1 MTNTSLVAPNSER
14 VMQIVKEIVRALVD
28 YANHGAFKAPKYQKF
43 RLEKN

>member
-1 MTNTSLVAPNSER
+1 MTNTSLVAPNSDR

-28 YANHGAFKAPKYQKF
+28 YANHQAFKNPKYQKF